1 MKSAESKDKIY
12 CIFNNRKK
20 DINVQI
26 EKAFQEYLKEE
37 IKNSKNLEN
46 K

>member
-1 MKSAESKDKIY
+1 MKNIKNENKIY
-12 CIFNNRKK
+12 GIFNNQKEN
-20 DINVQI
+20 INTQI

-37 IKNSKNLEN
+37 IKNNKNLEN